1 MAKALREAK
10 AKAPKM
16 VADAPKETSGLEA
29 AEAAQGQDA
38 PSSGAATGTDT
49 REQSDQGGAG
59 DPAGS
64 ARDKSAEDLRQLEA
78 AARLKAEADAK
89 AEAEAEAEALAEA
102 AARLKAEAD
111 AKAEAEAEAE
121 ALALAEAAA
130 KGNAR
135 LDDALDALAGQG
147 EHLDTEAE
155 FRSRFPRMSA
165 ALNAWKAEH
174 GDELPSGLRI
184 RSKLDGFR
192 RAGIP
197 HSKAPVEHQLGAFK
211 GPEQLEAIFAEPNL
225 VVELI

>member
-16 VADAPKETSGLEA
+16 VAGAPKETSGLEA

-64 ARDKSAEDLRQLEA
+64 ARDKSAEDLRQL
-78 AARLKAEADAK
+78 
-89 AEAEAEAEALAEA
+89 EA